1 MATIIGGFDTG
12 LLDSSLYQLNRNDR
26 TRTGVEG
33 HEEELYVNVSNG
45 NLIIRHLD
53 AFLPS
58 EGEDFTLLRTYNSRG
73 SWNQNVG
80 QGWAIN
86 TIALDLSQIT
96 SNMITL
102 INADSSRFLFTPDAT
117 GVFRSVDGPGAYET
131 ITQNKSAKTFTL
143 VQSDQSVLTF
153 DGNGNLLQSQDTNG
167 NLIQYLR
174 QAGKITQIKDD
185 TGHVINYIY
194 SGQNLSQIT
203 DETGAVLVSYAYGQ
217 GLLAQVTDRSG
228 HVTRYL
234 YNSDGTILSVT
245 LPQSGTEATRQLQ
258 FTYTLDTTDTTGKTR
273 TVSAI
278 TDAEGNRTT
287 FTYAFNRDNF
297 SKFLGGTTTM
307 VNALGVARTESNAAE
322 FVQWRLA
329 NGFYQL
335 WDPGRYTTDPAYAAQ
350 ANAIRLRHTT
360 LYTYNAHGELLT
372 VTEPRNFT
380 THYQYDALENLITV
394 IDANADAITQ
404 SDDPYFRDLRR
415 DFGYVNSL
423 TGQGKLVSELTASD
437 IAALQERFTTHLEYD
452 GHGNLIKRTD
462 NADNVTRYTYT
473 PFNKLATQTA
483 AMGNALVTSD
493 DAFYQDKRK
502 QLGYIDP
509 TTGAGKLVAQ
519 LTAAEIQAIL
529 ALFTASYSYD
539 AKQNLIEIKSP
550 GGDLTRFTYDS
561 FGNRTKKTVFLDQ
574 TDLVTLA
581 KQQITQYFYDAFGNN
596 IKSIDAEGNTTF
608 ASFDHFGNR
617 TSFTDGRSGV
627 TTYTYDNDNR
637 LLTVTDPEGH
647 VTVNSYDSV
656 GNRISVKDA
665 NGHSVIYVYDRNNML
680 ITVTDPSASGNT
692 AQDRVTRYAYD
703 VVDNRTSATDAE
715 GRTTT
720 YLYREDNR
728 LLTVTTP
735 VVTGADGLPTQ

>member
-194 SGQNLSQIT
+194 SGQNLSQIA
-203 DETGAVLVSYAYGQ
+203 D
-217 GLLAQVTDRSG
+217 
-228 HVTRYL
+228 
-234 YNSDGTILSVT
+234 
-245 LPQSGTEATRQLQ
+245 
-258 FTYTLDTTDTTGKTR
+258 
-273 TVSAI
+273 
-278 TDAEGNRTT
+278 
-287 FTYAFNRDNF
+287 
-297 SKFLGGTTTM
+297 
-307 VNALGVARTESNAAE
+307 E